1 MVKQMSQ
8 TNDMKKIIIAL
19 DYDDEAKVLSLCNQ
33 LDPNLC
39 RLKIGK
45 QLFTKF
51 GPSIIEN
58 LHQKKFEIFLD
69 LKFHDI
75 PITIYKACLEAYKLG
90 IWMLNV
96 HLLGG
101 QKMLESAK
109 QARDEVNKDAKLIGV
124 SILTSH
130 DQKSLNNIGIESR
143 EGIIKKLTTL
153 ATEANID
160 GIVCSPGDIKHTLDI
175 STELLYVTPGIRLD
189 DNKQDHSVTYTPS
202 EAIKLG
208 ANYLVIGRPITES
221 NSPMVVI
228 ESILSSL

>member
-1 MVKQMSQ
+1 
-8 TNDMKKIIIAL
+8 
-19 DYDDEAKVLSLCNQ
+19 
-33 LDPNLC
+33 
-39 RLKIGK
+39 
-45 QLFTKF
+45 
-51 GPSIIEN
+51 
-58 LHQKKFEIFLD
+58 
-69 LKFHDI
+69 
-75 PITIYKACLEAYKLG
+75 
-90 IWMLNV
+90 MLNV

-101 QKMLESAK
+101 QEMLESAK

-130 DQKSLNNIGIESR
+130 DQRSLNNIGIESR

-153 ATEANID
+153 AKQANID

-175 STELLYVTPGIRLD
+175 STKLLYITPGIRLD
-189 DNKQDHSVTYTPS
+189 DNKQDHSVTYSPS

-221 NSPMVVI
+221 NSPMAVI